1 MKNKKQPDENF
12 LERCPVYPEGMKWMT
27 DENGIVTIDIENKGA
42 MNRIMQKL
50 IKKPK
55 VSHIHLDEI
64 GSFLW
69 LLVDGEKKLAD
80 MGEPLE
86 ERFGDEAKPTFER
99 LSTFFKLLEQYRFIN
114 WKNTD

>member
-1 MKNKKQPDENF
+1 
-12 LERCPVYPEGMKWMT
+12 
-27 DENGIVTIDIENKGA
+27 
-42 MNRIMQKL
+42 
-50 IKKPK
+50 
-55 VSHIHLDEI
+55 
-64 GSFLW
+64 
-69 LLVDGEKKLAD
+69 